1 MNSFGRNIKLSFFGE
16 TSSPFFGLTIDG
28 IKPGVQININK
39 INESLNKFEQP
50 NIIWKFTSGI
60 IGGFTTGSPIT
71 IIIENNETTVKFKNG
86 IICPSTS
93 DLVIKEKY
101 KGFNDFVDEGHF
113 SQKSIYLFIILGEI
127 CKQILKDEC
136 IIVITRINSIKE
148 IKDKKLKFAE
158 INVGN
163 LSHLLSSDFPVL
175 DDRAKQAMKS
185 TIKKAREIKDTVGGT
200 LETFI
205 FNIPKSL
212 GEPYFDGFDSILSHL
227 LFSFNFI
234 KGIEFGDGLEL
245 TEKYGSKTIDEIVYK
260 NDRIVYLSNHQGG
273 IDAGITNGNPIIF
286 TTSIRPSP
294 KMPKILYSI
303 DTLSKQNIEISN
315 ISDYKV
321 TNIYD
326 AIKLIDSI
334 SHYIILDLFIDKH
347 KIGGITR

>member
-1 MNSFGRNIKLSFFGE
+1 MNTFGRNIKLSFFGE
-16 TSSPFFGLTIDG
+16 TSSPFFGLSIDG
-28 IKPGVQININK
+28 IKPGVAININK
-39 INESLNKFEQP
+39 INESLNRYEDS
-50 NIIWKFTSGI
+50 NITWKFSSGI

-71 IIIENNETTVKFKNG
+71 ILIENSDPNIKFKNG
-86 IICPSTS
+86 IIVPSTS

-101 KGFNDFVDEGHF
+101 KGFNDFIDEGHF
-113 SQKSIYLFIILGEI
+113 SLKSINLFIILGEI

-136 IIVITRINSIKE
+136 IIVITRIKSIKD
-148 IKDKKLKFAE
+148 IQDKKLKFAE

-163 LSHLLSSDFPVL
+163 LISLHSSDFPVL

-185 TIKKAREIKDTVGGT
+185 IIKKAREIKDTVGGT
-200 LETFI
+200 IETFI
-205 FNIPKSL
+205 FNSPKSL

-245 TEKYGSKTIDEIVYK
+245 TQKYGSKTIDEIVYK
-260 NDRIVYLSNHQGG
+260 NDKIVYLSNHQGG

-294 KMPKILYSI
+294 KMPRILYSI

-315 ISDYKV
+315 ITDYKI

-326 AIKLIDSI
+326 AIKLIDSL
-334 SHYIILDLFIDKH
+334 SHYIILDFLIDKQ
-347 KIGGITR
+347 KIGGISR